1 VIRAV
6 VTARPADESDEVDV
20 PAAGRTVLLVDDED
34 MIRCLAR
41 SVLEAAGFEVLE
53 AQDGADAVELFR
65 REYHRI
71 DLVILD
77 LTMPRLSGRDAFR
90 SMAAIDPDARVMFS
104 SGYSADDLSDVTG
117 AVGLLAKPYR
127 PQELVGAVRRALA
140 TRPAVPAA
148 AG

>member
-1 VIRAV
+1 
-6 VTARPADESDEVDV
+6 
-20 PAAGRTVLLVDDED
+20 VDDED

-41 SVLEAAGFEVLE
+41 SILEAAGFRVLE

-65 REYHRI
+65 REYPRI

-90 SMAAIDPDARVMFS
+90 SMTAIDPDARVMFS

-127 PQELVGAVRRALA
+127 PQELVSAVRRALS
-140 TRPAVPAA
+140 TRPAIPAA

>member
-1 VIRAV
+1 
-6 VTARPADESDEVDV
+6 
-20 PAAGRTVLLVDDED
+20 VDDED
-34 MIRCLAR
+34 MIRELGR
-41 SVLEAAGFEVLE
+41 SVLEAAGFRVLE

-65 REYHRI
+65 REDPRI

-90 SMAAIDPDARVMFS
+90 SITTIRPDARVLFS
-104 SGYSADDLSDVTG
+104 SGYSTDDLSDVTG

-127 PQELVGAVRRALA
+127 PQELVSAVRRALA
-140 TRPAVPAA
+140 GRPSIPTAA